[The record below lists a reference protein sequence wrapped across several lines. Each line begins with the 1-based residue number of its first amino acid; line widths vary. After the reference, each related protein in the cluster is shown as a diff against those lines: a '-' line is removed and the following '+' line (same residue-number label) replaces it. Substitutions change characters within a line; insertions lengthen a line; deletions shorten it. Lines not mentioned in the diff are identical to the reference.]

1 MDTVLSGFQ
10 TLWVLRMVLL
20 FLVISVVSIVKDLIR
35 VVTLGDWKFPT
46 ETPTEMRLR
55 PEAAKAGL
63 FLRCI
68 NDVQGPISNGPWGP
82 FRLS

>member
-1 MDTVLSGFQ
+1 MSPEYATVILA
-10 TLWVLRMVLL
+10 
-20 FLVISVVSIVKDLIR
+20 ISVVSIVRVLIR
-35 VVTLGDWKFPT
+35 VVTLGNWKFPT

-55 PEAAKAGL
+55 PEAAGL
-63 FLRCI
+63 LLRCI